1 MSNNTER
8 DGHSDTDDADIPT
21 IPDRDRLEILDE
33 YQEFTRHTAQGIADP
48 DDDSFERTERIN
60 HLALGV
66 AGESGEL
73 VELIKKRNR
82 REKGDGQGQ
91 YVGHIR
97 SEIADVLWYLTRV
110 CDEVG
115 VDMSDALRHHI
126 GKLEGRVEDGTIHAE
141 EDRSE

>member
-8 DGHSDTDDADIPT
+8 DGHSDTDDAEIPT
-21 IPDRDRLEILDE
+21 IPDRDRLEILGE

-91 YVGHIR
+91 YVSHIR